1 MARKITPSGTGGYP
15 DLNIYE
21 DSQDST
27 WLENLTANIA
37 QNYKDI
43 VKRKETNNMTAV
55 QVLQGLASTATDSSQ
70 IAEIRN
76 IYDQNFDSTFV
87 SNNPGYNT
95 VVDAANFLIDS
106 KEDQITDFETSSKEF
121 IGKLYSTDN
130 VFKNNMLNL
139 NQDNLLKLFKDM
151 NIDETKGW
159 IESSKNF
166 RDEINIYKQNLQ
178 DLYGNKN
185 GNFKINANGEQR
197 SINELSRD
205 LNRMDELI
213 DALTMKALDDNIL
226 SPQEAKELANIRPS
240 QGYGTEQFKSFI
252 KGKRDL
258 ANTLREKGNKYL

>member
-95 VVDAANFLIDS
+95 VVDAAIF
-106 KEDQITDFETSSKEF
+106 
-121 IGKLYSTDN
+121 Y
-130 VFKNNMLNL
+130 
-139 NQDNLLKLFKDM
+139 
-151 NIDETKGW
+151 
-159 IESSKNF
+159 
-166 RDEINIYKQNLQ
+166 
-178 DLYGNKN
+178 
-185 GNFKINANGEQR
+185 
-197 SINELSRD
+197 
-205 LNRMDELI
+205 
-213 DALTMKALDDNIL
+213 
-226 SPQEAKELANIRPS
+226 
-240 QGYGTEQFKSFI
+240 
-252 KGKRDL
+252 
-258 ANTLREKGNKYL
+258 